1 MLHSDQ
7 QGERHTVPRA
17 RRHAIS
23 RREREVL
30 ALVAAGLTNREIA
43 ERLHLSPWTVKRHVA
58 NLLRKVG
65 VRRRVQLALWFL
77 RLEMPP

>member
-1 MLHSDQ
+1 M
-7 QGERHTVPRA
+7 
-17 RRHAIS
+17 
-23 RREREVL
+23 